1 MAAEPR
7 ARPANEGANSTPGNV
22 ANSVEARTIDWPAA
36 SRMVEAAAREAQRL
50 GVRVNVAVVDA
61 GGNLAAFVRMPGAP
75 LHSIGIAIDKA
86 YTAVSFGL
94 PTGCWSAALQTHS
107 EAVRQ
112 GIVLRPRFIAFGGG
126 LPIGEDGQ
134 RIGGIGVSGG
144 SEEQDGACARA
155 GLRALGLP
163 DT

>member
-1 MAAEPR
+1 MATEQR
-7 ARPANEGANSTPGNV
+7 ARPADEGANAAPH
-22 ANSVEARTIDWPAA
+22 SVEARTIDWPAA
-36 SRMVEAAAREAQRL
+36 SRAAEAAAREAQQI

-61 GGNLAAFVRMPGAP
+61 CGNLAAFVRMPGAP
-75 LHSIGIAIDKA
+75 LHSIEIAIDKA

-94 PTGCWSAALQTHS
+94 PTSRWSEALQSHS

-126 LPIGEDGQ
+126 LPITEDGQ

-144 SEEQDGACARA
+144 SEEQDGACAQA
-155 GLRALGLP
+155 GLRSLGMA
-163 DT
+163 DA

>member
-1 MAAEPR
+1 MAAGQR
-7 ARPANEGANSTPGNV
+7 ARPAHEGANAVPH
-22 ANSVEARTIDWPAA
+22 SVEARTIDWPAA
-36 SRMVEAAAREAQRL
+36 SRAAAAAAREAQQL

-75 LHSIGIAIDKA
+75 LHSIEIAIDKA

-94 PTGCWSAALQTHS
+94 PTGRWSEVLQTHS
-107 EAVRQ
+107 DAVRQ
-112 GIVLRPRFIAFGGG
+112 GIVLRPRFVAFGGG
-126 LPIGEDGQ
+126 LPIAETGQ

-144 SEEQDGACARA
+144 TEEQDGACAQA
-155 GLRALGLP
+155 GLRALGLA